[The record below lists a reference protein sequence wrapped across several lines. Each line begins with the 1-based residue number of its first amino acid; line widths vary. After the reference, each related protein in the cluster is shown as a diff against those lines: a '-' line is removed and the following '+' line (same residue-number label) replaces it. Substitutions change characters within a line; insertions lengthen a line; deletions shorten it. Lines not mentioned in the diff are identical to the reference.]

1 MVESAASSE
10 SVALATSEGASEA
23 LKISHKIDSPS
34 SCVRHVVVTVPRE
47 EITKALHKAFDD
59 LRPRADLP
67 GFRIGKAPRKLV
79 EKKFY
84 PQVADQVKN
93 SLLMQSLQQVTEGGH
108 FSAISEPDFKIDAIE
123 LPEEGDF
130 TYEFTIEV
138 RPEFDTPNW
147 KGLSLKRPVHTFTDD
162 EIDRH
167 LHRTLERFAPATA
180 VDDTAKIGDQLF
192 VSFTFSK
199 DGKKFNELEEVR
211 IDLRETLSFPD
222 AEIANFGSAVVGA
235 KEGDKRSVK
244 ATISAESANEEYRGQ
259 EVDVEVK
266 IIEVSRLDLN
276 ELSVSFLEQLGFKDT
291 PELKT
296 YVRIELERQLEYRQ
310 QQDLRNQITAELTK
324 DANFE
329 LPSDLVRRQS
339 IREIQRQVLEMQRSG
354 FGEDAIREASNVL
367 RRNAQAITIKA
378 LREHFILEKIAEE
391 LKIEPNAEQYEKEI
405 ELIAEQ
411 SESSPRRVRARLEKT
426 GQMDALR
433 NQIIE
438 REVIR
443 VITEA
448 ASVTDNE
455 DSKLIAENPTSYALS
470 STIAPEVTAIPEAK
484 FEDSIDT
491 KTGKVSNE

>member
-1 MVESAASSE
+1 MDESATSSE
-10 SVALATSEGASEA
+10 SVALATPEGASEA

-93 SLLMQSLQQVTEGGH
+93 GLLMQSLQQVTEGGH

-147 KGLSLKRPVHTFTDD
+147 KGLSLTRPVHTFTDA

-167 LHRTLERFAPATA
+167 LHRTLARFAPSTA
-180 VDDTAKIGDQLF
+180 VDDAAKVGDNLL
-192 VSFTFSK
+192 VSLSFAK
-199 DGKKFNELEEVR
+199 DGKTFNELEEVR
-211 IDLRETLSFPD
+211 VDVRPTLSFPD
-222 AEIANFGSAVVGA
+222 AEIADFGSVVVGA
-235 KEGDKRSVK
+235 KEGEKKSLK
-244 ATISAESANEEYRGQ
+244 ATISADSANEEYRGQ
-259 EVDVEVK
+259 EVDVEVS
-266 IIEVSRLDLN
+266 IIEVSRLDVD
-276 ELSVSFLEQLGFKDT
+276 ELSPAFLEQLGFKDT
-291 PELKT
+291 AELKS
-296 YVRIELERQLEYRQ
+296 YVRLELERQLEYRQ

-324 DANFE
+324 DAKFD
-329 LPSDLVRRQS
+329 LPEDLVRRQS
-339 IREIQRQVLEMQRSG
+339 YREIQRQVLEMQRSG

-391 LKIEPNAEQYEKEI
+391 LKIEPNAEQYETEI
-405 ELIAEQ
+405 QLIAEQ

-443 VITEA
+443 LIAEA
-448 ASVTDNE
+448 ASVTDSE
-455 DSKLIAENPTSYALS
+455 DSKLIAEDPTSYALS
-470 STIAPEVTAIPEAK
+470 ATIAPEVTAIPEAK
-484 FEDSIDT
+484 FSESIDN
-491 KTGKVSNE
+491 KTGKPTHE

>member
-1 MVESAASSE
+1 MEESAASSE
-10 SVALATSEGASEA
+10 SVALETAEGTAET

-47 EITKALHKAFDD
+47 EIAKALHKAFDD

-108 FSAISEPDFKIDAIE
+108 FSAISEPNFEIEAIE

-138 RPEFDTPNW
+138 RPEFETPNW
-147 KGLSLKRPVHTFTDD
+147 KGLSLRKPVHSFSDQ

-167 LHRTLERFAPATA
+167 LHRTLSRFASATA
-180 VDDTAKIGDQLF
+180 VDDAAAIGDTLTAKL
-192 VSFTFSK
+192 TFSK
-199 DGKKFNELEEVR
+199 NGEVFNEIDEIR
-211 IDLRETLSFPD
+211 IELRPTLSFPD
-222 AEIANFGSAVVGA
+222 AEISDFGATVAGA
-235 KEGDKRSVK
+235 REGEKRSLK
-244 ATISAESANEEYRGQ
+244 AIISAESSNEAYRGQ
-259 EVDVEVK
+259 EVDVELS
-266 IIEVSRLDLN
+266 IIEVSRLIID
-276 ELSVSFLEQLGFKDT
+276 ELSAGFLESLGFKDV

-296 YVRIELERQLEYRQ
+296 YVRLELERQLEYRQ

-324 DANFE
+324 NAKFD
-329 LPSDLVRRQS
+329 LPEDLVRRQS
-339 IREIQRQVLEMQRSG
+339 NREIQRQVLEMQRSG
-354 FGEDAIREASNVL
+354 FEEDAIREASNVL
-367 RRNAQAITIKA
+367 RRNAQAITVKA

-391 LKIEPNAEQYEKEI
+391 LKIEPTAEQYETEI
-405 ELIAEQ
+405 QLIAEQ
-411 SESSPRRVRARLEKT
+411 SETSPRRVRARLEKT

-443 VITEA
+443 VISEA
-448 ASVTDNE
+448 ASLTNTE
-455 DSKLIAENPTSYALS
+455 DSKLIADDPVSFAIS
-470 STIAPEVTAIPEAK
+470 STIAPEPSAIPEAK
-484 FEDSIDT
+484 FSDSIDT
-491 KTGKVSNE
+491 KTGKPTND